1 MIQIFHDLPEVQ
13 KAAADLFLT
22 LSGRS
27 IRESGTFSVAL
38 SGGSTPEGMYRL
50 LASPSYRDR
59 IDWRRIY
66 FFWGDERCVPVFDAR
81 SNVRM
86 AREAFLDRV
95 PVSPAGVFPMRCDQ
109 DPAAGAAAYEAE
121 LRGHFGP
128 SGPRFDL
135 VLLGLGENGHT
146 ASLFPYTPVLG
157 ETQRWVAEVYVP
169 DQKLYR
175 LTLTPASINQ
185 AREVVFLVSGQSKAE
200 AARAVLEGEPD
211 PERFPAQLIR
221 PQDGEVHWLLDE
233 AAAARLSIAR

>member
-22 LSGRS
+22 LSGHS
-27 IRESGTFSVAL
+27 IREFGTFSVAL

-66 FFWGDERCVPVFDAR
+66 FFWGDERCVPVSDAR

-95 PVSPAGVFPMRCDQ
+95 PVSPAGVFPMQCGQ

-157 ETQRWVAEVYVP
+157 ETRRWVAEVYVP

-175 LTLTPASINQ
+175 LTLTAAAINQ
-185 AREVVFLVSGQSKAE
+185 AREVVFLVSGQPKAE
-200 AARAVLEGEPD
+200 ATRAVLEGEPD
-211 PERFPAQLIR
+211 PARFPAQLIR
-221 PQDGEVHWLLDE
+221 PQDGEVYWLLDE
-233 AAAARLSIAR
+233 AAAALLSIAR